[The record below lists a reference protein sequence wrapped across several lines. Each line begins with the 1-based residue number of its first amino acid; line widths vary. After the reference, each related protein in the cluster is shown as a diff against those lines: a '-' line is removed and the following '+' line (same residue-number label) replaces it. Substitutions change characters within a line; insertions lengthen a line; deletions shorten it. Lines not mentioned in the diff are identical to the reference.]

1 MIVRFLSWLFGLFG
15 MRGMSDAMFEEIK
28 AAVRVEAMP

>member
-15 MRGMSDAMFEEIK
+15 FRGMSDAMFDDII
-28 AAVRVEAMP
+28 AAIREQAKP